1 MNLFIVFVVVVLA
14 CINSMGQVCL
24 VKANVHRNKRF
35 YFYALGYGLFVI
47 SVITMQFLMNYIEF
61 KTLSIV
67 ISLNLLAVM
76 FASVI
81 FLKEKLTRKK
91 VIGTLI
97 VFLGSAIY
105 LIT

>member
-1 MNLFIVFVVVVLA
+1 MNLFIVSVVVALA
-14 CINSMGQVCL
+14 CINSMGQIFL
-24 VKANVHRNKRF
+24 VKANLNRNKRF
-35 YFYALGYGLFVI
+35 FFLGLGYGLFVI

-97 VFLGSAIY
+97 VFFGSCIY
-105 LIT
+105 LLA